1 MAKLIIL
8 RGNSGSGKTTVAKVL
23 QAKLGPNTMLISH
36 DMVRI
41 QILNTSSRMGVE
53 KSLPLM
59 MELMKYGRKHS
70 DVTII
75 EGILPVKDYK
85 DLFDAAV
92 QEFGDNICACYYD
105 LPFEETVLRHS
116 TKPNRGDFGE
126 EDMRRWWLEKDFL
139 PQIKE
144 KILTKEMDLEAAVSL
159 ILSDINQGE

>member
-8 RGNSGSGKTTVAKVL
+8 RGNSGSGKTTVAKAL

-41 QILNTSSRMGVE
+41 QMLNTSSRMGVE

-85 DLFDAAV
+85 DLFVAAV

-126 EDMRRWWLEKDFL
+126 EDMRRWWQEKDLL
-139 PQIKE
+139 PMIKE
-144 KILTKEMDLEAAVSL
+144 ITLTKDMSPDDVVEM
-159 ILSDINQGE
+159 ILSRI